1 MSTRQSTLRYP
12 AETPR
17 THTHLHLLMDSTP
30 RANRTGNAIFLPHPF
45 LQMQAEHTE
54 NQIKKEF
61 EVLRQFLKEEEEARL
76 GVLKAEVEHK
86 TAMINQSIEE
96 MKSELGILTNSIYAA
111 EQDMRLS
118 DVPFLQVG

>member
-1 MSTRQSTLRYP
+1 
-12 AETPR
+12 
-17 THTHLHLLMDSTP
+17 
-30 RANRTGNAIFLPHPF
+30 
-45 LQMQAEHTE
+45 MQAEHTE

>member
-1 MSTRQSTLRYP
+1 
-12 AETPR
+12 
-17 THTHLHLLMDSTP
+17 
-30 RANRTGNAIFLPHPF
+30 
-45 LQMQAEHTE
+45 MQAEHTE
-54 NQIKKEF
+54 NQIKREF
-61 EVLRQFLKEEEEARL
+61 EVLRQFLKDEEEARL

-96 MKSELGILTNSIYAA
+96 MQSELGILTNSIYAA